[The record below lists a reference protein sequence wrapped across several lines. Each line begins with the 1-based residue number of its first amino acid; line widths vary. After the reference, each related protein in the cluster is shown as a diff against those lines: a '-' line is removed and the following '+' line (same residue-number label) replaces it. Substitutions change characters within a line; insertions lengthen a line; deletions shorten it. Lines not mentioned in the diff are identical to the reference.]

1 MKKLWIIIPVIA
13 IAAFVGF
20 KVFASGDNDGGEGIQ
35 FFKGGWE
42 AALQKAKAEH
52 KPIFVDIYASWCG
65 PCKMLKRKTF
75 TNGKVADYFNSHFIN
90 TSFDGEVDEG
100 TKLAEKFQ
108 IQGYPTLILLDENGK
123 VIMYEMGY
131 QTPKE
136 LLGLVQHAQ
145 GE

>member
-1 MKKLWIIIPVIA
+1 MKKAWIIVPVLA
-13 IAAFVGF
+13 IVAFVAART
-20 KVFASGDNDGGEGIQ
+20 FANSDSDEGIQ
-35 FFKGGWE
+35 FFRGDWN

-75 TNGKVADYFNSHFIN
+75 TNKKVGEYFNSHFIN

-100 TKLAEKFQ
+100 VKLANKFQ
-108 IQGYPTLILLDENGK
+108 LQGYPTLILLDENGK
-123 VIMYEMGY
+123 VLMYEMGY
-131 QTPKE
+131 QTPKQ
-136 LLGLVQHAQ
+136 LLGLVQHAM